1 MTKIEKTICTGCFLL
16 ILIHLLASFSPQQRL
31 WGLNLLY
38 YLPGLWR
45 WLLVVLGFLVLIPLV
60 NRGVGDLVGGFSGW
74 ISRKLKKIHRYY
86 LYAFVSLLCG
96 LLFWLFRVK
105 TYLLGDSF
113 LRAREINQ
121 GLKFSFTAP
130 LDFLIHLG
138 VVKVLG
144 WDAFFTYA
152 VLSVLGGVMFLFL
165 VFLLGDI
172 LGRDGR
178 ERSLIFLVILCMGA
192 TQLFFGYVES
202 YTLLYVALTAYLF
215 FSLGYLMGRSGLVF
229 PVLSFLLC
237 LGLHLSALSLFPS
250 LLYLIFAKRRGVD
263 LYRVLLSFG
272 LVILVGLG
280 LFLLSSYDPETRGL
294 SYFLIHPL
302 GAGEGFYSL
311 FSGSHLLDIIN
322 HQLLVSPVGLLL
334 LLTGLLVFP
343 KRSSRDDAIGF
354 LILVSVCTLGYALV
368 VDPKLGYARDWDLF
382 AFSGLGY
389 TFLGLYVFLR
399 HVKGVSKE
407 SLRYLTISLVFT
419 SLVSTIPLIYV
430 NSTET
435 KAMARFEHLLDLDK
449 RRSPSGRETL
459 AIHYNMQ
466 GEREKEIEQ
475 WRKAIAFTQNARYIN
490 NLASV
495 YYEMQRYDLAL
506 RYLDRSLEV
515 DSVYHYTHFSRGEVL
530 IHLGRYEEAIS
541 EFKRAIKLKPDR
553 IEYYRNLG
561 ANLANLGR
569 NREAIEVL
577 QEGLR
582 ADPDYFPFYRDLG
595 YTHYNLGDYAQAE
608 KYLKLYLDNLPQAED
623 QAQAR
628 QILEKA
634 RQGLHHNR

>member
-1 MTKIEKTICTGCFLL
+1 LF
-16 ILIHLLASFSPQQRL
+16 
-31 WGLNLLY
+31 
-38 YLPGLWR
+38 
-45 WLLVVLGFLVLIPLV
+45 
-60 NRGVGDLVGGFSGW
+60 
-74 ISRKLKKIHRYY
+74 
-86 LYAFVSLLCG
+86 
-96 LLFWLFRVK
+96 FWLFRVK

-121 GLKFSFTAP
+121 GLEFSFTAP

-138 VVKVLG
+138 VVRFLG

-152 VLSVLGGVMFLFL
+152 VLSVLGGVLFLFL

-178 ERSLIFLVILCMGA
+178 ERALIFLVVLCMGA

-202 YTLLYVALTAYLF
+202 YTLLYVAMTAYLF
-215 FSLGYLMGRSGLVF
+215 FSLGYLMDRSGLVF
-229 PVLSFLLC
+229 PILSFLLC
-237 LGLHLSALSLFPS
+237 LGLHLSALSLLPS
-250 LLYLIFAKRRGVD
+250 LLYLIFAKRRGID
-263 LYRVLLSFG
+263 LSRILLSFG

-280 LFLLSSYDPETRGL
+280 LFLLGSYDPEARGL

-302 GAGEGFYSL
+302 GAGEVFYSL

-334 LLTGLLVFP
+334 VLTGLLAFP
-343 KRSSRDDAIGF
+343 KRSSRDGAIGF
-354 LILVSVCTLGYALV
+354 LVLVSVCTLGYALVVDPKLGGFLVLVSVCTLGYALV

-389 TFLGLYVFLR
+389 TLLGLYLFLR
-399 HVKGVSKE
+399 YVKGLRKE
-407 SLRYLTISLVFT
+407 ALRYATIGLIFT
-419 SLVSTIPLIYV
+419 SLVSTIPWIYV
-430 NSTET
+430 NSTDA
-435 KAMARFEHLLDLDK
+435 KAVARFEHLLDLDK
-449 RRSPSGRETL
+449 RRSHTGRETL
-459 AIHYNMQ
+459 AIHYNMK

-515 DSVYHYTHFSRGEVL
+515 DPVYHYTHFSRGEVL
-530 IHLGRYEEAIS
+530 IHLSRYDEAIA
-541 EFKRAIKLKPDR
+541 EFKKAIELKPDR

-569 NREAIEVL
+569 NREAVEVL
-577 QEGLR
+577 QEGLKE
-582 ADPDYFPFYRDLG
+582 DPDYFPFYRDLG
-595 YTHYNLGDYAQAE
+595 YTYYNLGDYAQAE

-623 QAQAR
+623 QAQAW

-634 RQGLHHNR
+634 RQSLRHNR